1 MSADILNILYKIFLV
16 VQVFIAFFLVL
27 PFLENIISIFIF
39 RRQPKPGDNEETDF
53 ACVITGYKE
62 TGIIVPL
69 IDSLLK
75 QKYSNYKIY
84 VVADNCSAEEIE
96 KLNLQDERVRVL
108 IPSPPLNS
116 KVKAIR
122 FAIKSYERKHGF
134 TVIFDPD
141 NLTHPDFLSI
151 INSFV
156 LKGYKAVQGR
166 RVAKNLNTL
175 HSCLDALGEIY
186 YNKIVRE
193 NLYLLGSSA
202 VIAGSGMAI
211 ETELYSEILHSAS
224 LSDDNKVIVA
234 EDKIL
239 QFEIVN
245 KGYIIAFAGNAVVFD
260 EKVSTG
266 AQVERQKTRW
276 LNSYFKYLKLGY
288 TLIFKGLVSF
298 NFNRFLFGLNVAIPP
313 LIVVNGLSFLF
324 FLSSFTYNFSYA
336 LIWFVLIFLFGLN
349 LIIVMIQV
357 KTEKEIWKSLFGLPF
372 FLLNQIFAIL
382 KLKKSNKDFLITEK
396 TQYVYID
403 EVLKKFP
410 KWN

>member
-1 MSADILNILYKIFLV
+1 MSHDILNVVYKIFII
-16 VQVFIAFFLVL
+16 VQVFIGFFLIL
-27 PFLENIISIFIF
+27 PFLENIISIFII
-39 RRQPKPGDNEETDF
+39 RKLPGRNADSETDF
-53 ACVITGYKE
+53 ACVITGYRE

-75 QKYSNYKIY
+75 QKYSNFLIY
-84 VVADNCSAEEIE
+84 VIADNCSDEEIA
-96 KLNLQDERVRVL
+96 KINITHERLRVL
-108 IPSPPLNS
+108 IPEPALNS
-116 KVKAIR
+116 KVKAIKY
-122 FAIKSYERKHGF
+122 AIKSFERNHKF
-134 TVIFDPD
+134 TIIFDPD
-141 NLTHPDFLSI
+141 NLAHPEFLSV
-151 INSFV
+151 INSYV
-156 LKGYKAVQGR
+156 HKGYKAIQGR
-166 RVAKNLNTL
+166 RTAKNLDTV

-211 ETELYSEILHSAS
+211 ETDLYSEILNSGG

-239 QFEIVN
+239 QYEIVN
-245 KGYIIAFAGNAVVFD
+245 KGYVIAFAGNAIVFD

-288 TLIFKGLVSF
+288 TLIFKGLIRFDF
-298 NFNRFLFGLNVAIPP
+298 NQFLFGLNVAIPP

-324 FLSSFTYNFSYA
+324 FLTAFAYNMNIA
-336 LIWFVLIFLFGLN
+336 IIWFILIFLFGINL
-349 LIIVMIQV
+349 LIIMIQV
-357 KTEKEIWKSLFGLPF
+357 KAEKEIWKSLFGLPVF
-372 FLLNQIFAIL
+372 IMNQVFAIL
-382 KLKKSNKDFLITEK
+382 KLKKSNKDFLVTEK
-396 TQYVYID
+396 TQYIYIE

>member
-1 MSADILNILYKIFLV
+1 MSFDILNILFKFFLIT
-16 VQVFIAFFLVL
+16 QVFIGFFLVL
-27 PFLENIISIFIF
+27 PFLENLLSIFIF
-39 RRQPKPGDNEETDF
+39 RRKPESGSDHETDF

-62 TGIIVPL
+62 TGIIIPL
-69 IDSLLK
+69 IDSLQK
-75 QKYSNYKIY
+75 QKYSNFEIY
-84 VVADNCSAEEIE
+84 VVADNCSEEEI
-96 KLNLQDERVRVL
+96 KKIDTKDERVKLL
-108 IPSPPLNS
+108 IPASPLNS
-116 KVKAIR
+116 KVKAIKY
-122 FAIKSYERKHGF
+122 AIKNFDRNHEF

-141 NLTHPDFLSI
+141 NLAHPDFLKTV
-151 INSFV
+151 NSYA
-156 LKGYKAVQGR
+156 LIGYKAIQGR
-166 RVAKNLNTL
+166 RIAKNLDSI

-211 ETELYSEILHSAS
+211 ETGLYSEVLYSGS
-224 LSDDNKVIVA
+224 LTDDNKVIVA

-239 QFEIVN
+239 QYEIVN
-245 KGYIIAFAGNAVVFD
+245 KGLIIAFAGNAVVFD

-288 TLIFKGLVSF
+288 TLIFKGLAGF
-298 NFNRFLFGLNVAIPP
+298 NFNQFLFGLNVAIPP

-324 FLSSFTYNFSYA
+324 FLSAFLYNIYYA
-336 LIWFVLIFLFGLN
+336 LVWFVLIFLFGINL
-349 LIIVMIQV
+349 LIIMAQV
-357 KTEKEIWKSLFGLPF
+357 KAEKEIWKSLFSLPVF
-372 FLLNQIFAIL
+372 ILNQIFAIL
-382 KLKKSNKDFLITEK
+382 KLKKSNKDFLVTEK
-396 TQYVYID
+396 TQYIYID